1 MWLDGSSGDPCA
13 ADVAL
18 CVAMAHYGRTAGRVA
33 RSLDLAVG
41 CEEGL
46 THGLQLLRRHKVGVG
61 LQAELQET
69 LEVKFLS

>member
-1 MWLDGSSGDPCA
+1 
-13 ADVAL
+13 
-18 CVAMAHYGRTAGRVA
+18 MAHYGRTAGRVA